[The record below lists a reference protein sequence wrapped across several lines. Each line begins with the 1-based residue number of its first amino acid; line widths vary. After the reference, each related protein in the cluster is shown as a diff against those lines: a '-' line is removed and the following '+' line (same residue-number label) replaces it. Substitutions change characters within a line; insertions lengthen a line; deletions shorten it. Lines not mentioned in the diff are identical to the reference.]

1 MVGSPYTH
9 EEEILGRVYDARLM
23 KRLLRYLGLY
33 RTVLA
38 GSAMLLLVVSGLEV
52 LRPYLIKV
60 AIDNYI
66 IPGHLDG
73 LWGIALF
80 YLGIL
85 ALESGFRYWQV
96 FLMNWT
102 GERVVA
108 NLRFEIFHHL
118 QRLPLRYFDRNATG
132 RIFTRVTSDVEN
144 LKDLFTSGLV
154 SVAGDLLT
162 AGAIVAVML
171 YLDLKLSLIAF
182 AVLPLLIAAVVLF
195 QEKARGAYRLIRQKV
210 SRMNT
215 FLQESLNGMGV
226 IHAFG
231 REETM
236 ATRFAGLNA
245 EHREAT
251 LQSLLYYAIFYPAV
265 EVIGA
270 IGLGLIIWYGGGQVV
285 QEALTLGTLVAFL
298 EYLQRLFVPVR
309 DLSDKYYVMQSAMAS
324 SERIFE
330 LLDEAPEPDGTGDR
344 ISALQ
349 GRIDFH
355 NVWFAYQPGENILK
369 GLSFT
374 IQPGERVALVGAT
387 GAGKSTVVNLL
398 TRLYEIDRGTIL
410 VDGRDIRGLDLT
422 ALRRRI
428 GLIPQDPF
436 LFSESLALNLRLGD
450 GGSPENAKRALELVG
465 ALPIIER
472 LPAGLESRLTER
484 GASLSMG
491 ERQLIGLARAFAYAP
506 DILILDEATSNVD
519 VATEADFSGRL
530 RQLTAGKTVLI
541 IAHRLKSAAEADRIL
556 VLHHG
561 ALVEEGSHHELL
573 ARRGIYARL
582 WHAQHDG
589 HALDSWRDPSHGD
602 S

>member
-1 MVGSPYTH
+1 MVELAQTH
-9 EEEILGRVYDARLM
+9 EEEVLGRAYDARLM
-23 KRLLRYLGLY
+23 RRLLRYLTPY
-33 RTVLA
+33 RAILA
-38 GSAMLLLVVSGLEV
+38 GSATLLIAVSGLEV
-52 LRPYLIKV
+52 LRPYLLKV

-66 IPGHLDG
+66 VPGHLRG
-73 LWGIALF
+73 LWGIALL
-80 YLGIL
+80 YLGIV
-85 ALESGFRYWQV
+85 ALESGVRYWQLY
-96 FLMNWT
+96 LMNWT
-102 GERVVA
+102 GERIVA
-108 NLRFEIFHHL
+108 DLRFEIFHHL
-118 QRLPLRYFDRNATG
+118 QRLPLRYFDRNPAG

-154 SVAGDLLT
+154 SAIGDLLT
-162 AGAIVAVML
+162 AGAIVAAML

-182 AVLPLLIAAVVLF
+182 TVLPLLIAAVVLF

-210 SRMNT
+210 SRLNA

-231 REETM
+231 RAESM
-236 ATRFAGLNA
+236 ATRFAGVNA
-245 EHREAT
+245 EHRKAT
-251 LQSLLYYAIFYPAV
+251 LQSLLYYALFYPAV

-285 QEALTLGTLVAFL
+285 QQTLTLGTVVAFL
-298 EYLQRLFVPVR
+298 EYLQRFFIPIR

-344 ISALQ
+344 IHSLKGQ
-349 GRIDFH
+349 IDFQ
-355 NVWFAYQPGENILK
+355 NVWFAYRPGDHVLK

-398 TRLYEIDRGTIL
+398 TRLYEIERGTIL
-410 VDGRDIRGLDLT
+410 VDGQNIRGLDLT

-436 LFSESLALNLRLGD
+436 LFSESLAVNLRVGD
-450 GGSPENAKRALELVG
+450 GVSEEDARQALELVG
-465 ALPIIER
+465 ALPMIER
-472 LPAGLESRLTER
+472 LPDGMESRLTER

-491 ERQLIGLARAFAYAP
+491 ERQLVGLARAIAYFP

-519 VATEADFSGRL
+519 VATEANFSRRL
-530 RQLTAGKTVLI
+530 HQLTAGKTVLI

-561 ALVEEGSHHELL
+561 ELVEQGSHQELL
-573 ARRGIYARL
+573 ERGGLYARL
-582 WHAQHDG
+582 WHLQHDG
-589 HALDSWRDPSHGD
+589 YALDSSREPLRGSG
-602 S
+602 

>member
-1 MVGSPYTH
+1 MGAISHVH
-9 EEEILGRVYDARLM
+9 EEEVLGRVYDARLM
-23 KRLLRYLGLY
+23 RRLLRYLAPY
-33 RTVLA
+33 RAILA
-38 GSAMLLLVVSGLEV
+38 GSAALLVVVSGLEV
-52 LRPYLIKV
+52 IRPYLIKV

-66 IPGHLDG
+66 VPGHLDG
-73 LWGIALF
+73 LWGIALL

-85 ALESGFRYWQV
+85 ALESGVRYWQL

-108 NLRFEIFHHL
+108 NLRFEIFQHL

-154 SVAGDLLT
+154 SAAGDFLT
-162 AGAIVAVML
+162 AGAIVAAML
-171 YLDLKLSLIAF
+171 YLDPKLSLIAF

-210 SRMNT
+210 SRLNT

-226 IHAFG
+226 IHVFG

-236 ATRFAGLNA
+236 ARRFAGLNA
-245 EHREAT
+245 EHREAN
-251 LQSLLYYAIFYPAV
+251 LRSLMYYAIFYPAV

-285 QEALTLGTLVAFL
+285 QETLTLGTLVAFL
-298 EYLQRLFVPVR
+298 EYLQRLFVPIR

-344 ISALQ
+344 ISALR
-349 GRIDFH
+349 GGIDFH
-355 NVWFAYQPGENILK
+355 DVWFAYRPGEDILK
-369 GLSFT
+369 GVSFT

-387 GAGKSTVVNLL
+387 GAGKSTIVNLL
-398 TRLYEIDRGTIL
+398 TRLYEIDRGTIQ

-436 LFSESLALNLRLGD
+436 LFSESLGLNLRMGD
-450 GGSPENAKRALELVG
+450 GVTPEDAKRALEFVG

-472 LPAGLESRLTER
+472 LPAGLDSRLTER

-506 DILILDEATSNVD
+506 DILVLDEATSNVD

-556 VLHHG
+556 VLHRG

-573 ARRGIYARL
+573 AREGLYARL
-582 WHAQHDG
+582 WHVQHDG
-589 HALDSWRDPSHGD
+589 HTLDVT
-602 S
+602 

>member
-1 MVGSPYTH
+1 MGAISHVH
-9 EEEILGRVYDARLM
+9 EEEVLGRVYDARLM
-23 KRLLRYLGLY
+23 RRLLRYLAPY
-33 RTVLA
+33 RAILA
-38 GSAMLLLVVSGLEV
+38 GSAALLVVVSGLEV

-66 IPGHLDG
+66 VPGHLDG
-73 LWGIALF
+73 LWGIALL

-85 ALESGFRYWQV
+85 ALESGVRYWQL

-108 NLRFEIFHHL
+108 NLRFEIFQHL

-154 SVAGDLLT
+154 SAAGDFLT
-162 AGAIVAVML
+162 AGAIVAAML
-171 YLDLKLSLIAF
+171 YLDPKLSLIAF

-210 SRMNT
+210 SRLNT

-226 IHAFG
+226 IHVFG

-236 ATRFAGLNA
+236 ARRFAGLNA
-245 EHREAT
+245 EHREAN
-251 LQSLLYYAIFYPAV
+251 LRSLMYYAIFYPAV

-285 QEALTLGTLVAFL
+285 QETLTLGTLVAFL
-298 EYLQRLFVPVR
+298 EYLQRLFVPIR

-344 ISALQ
+344 ISALR
-349 GRIDFH
+349 GGIDFH
-355 NVWFAYQPGENILK
+355 DVWFAYRPGEDILK
-369 GLSFT
+369 GVSFT

-387 GAGKSTVVNLL
+387 GAGKSTIVNLL
-398 TRLYEIDRGTIL
+398 TRLYEIDRGTIQ

-436 LFSESLALNLRLGD
+436 LFSESLGLNLRMGD
-450 GGSPENAKRALELVG
+450 GVTPEDAKRALEFVG

-472 LPAGLESRLTER
+472 LPAGLDSRLTER

-506 DILILDEATSNVD
+506 DILVLDEATSNVD

-556 VLHHG
+556 VLHRG

-573 ARRGIYARL
+573 AREGLYARL
-582 WHAQHDG
+582 WHVQHDG
-589 HALDSWRDPSHGD
+589 HTLDVT
-602 S
+602 

>member
-1 MVGSPYTH
+1 MLH
-9 EEEILGRVYDARLM
+9 
-23 KRLLRYLGLY
+23 
-33 RTVLA
+33 LA
-38 GSAMLLLVVSGLEV
+38 P
-52 LRPYLIKV
+52 PYLIKV

-162 AGAIVAVML
+162 AGTIVAVML

-236 ATRFAGLNA
+236 ATRFAGLNT

-298 EYLQRLFVPVR
+298 EYLPRLFVPVR

-324 SERIFE
+324 SDRIFE

-450 GGSPENAKRALELVG
+450 GGSPENAKRVLELVG

-519 VATEADFSGRL
+519 VATEAVFSGRL

-573 ARRGIYARL
+573 ARRGLYARL

>member
-1 MVGSPYTH
+1 MGAISHVH
-9 EEEILGRVYDARLM
+9 EEEVLGRVYDARLM
-23 KRLLRYLGLY
+23 RRLLRYLAPY
-33 RTVLA
+33 RAILA
-38 GSAMLLLVVSGLEV
+38 GSAALLVVVSGLEV

-66 IPGHLDG
+66 VPGHLDG
-73 LWGIALF
+73 LWGIALL

-85 ALESGFRYWQV
+85 ALESGVRYWQL

-108 NLRFEIFHHL
+108 NLRFEIFQHL

-154 SVAGDLLT
+154 SAAGDFLT
-162 AGAIVAVML
+162 AGAIVAAML
-171 YLDLKLSLIAF
+171 YLDPKLSLIAF

-210 SRMNT
+210 SRLNT

-226 IHAFG
+226 IHVFG

-236 ATRFAGLNA
+236 ARRFAGLNA
-245 EHREAT
+245 EHREAN
-251 LQSLLYYAIFYPAV
+251 LRSLLYYAIFYPAV

-285 QEALTLGTLVAFL
+285 QETLTLGTLVAFL
-298 EYLQRLFVPVR
+298 EYLQRLFVPIR

-344 ISALQ
+344 ISALR
-349 GRIDFH
+349 GGIDFH
-355 NVWFAYQPGENILK
+355 DVWFAYRPGEDILK

-387 GAGKSTVVNLL
+387 GAGKSTIVNLL

-436 LFSESLALNLRLGD
+436 LFSESLGLNLRMGD
-450 GGSPENAKRALELVG
+450 GVTPEDAKRALEFVG

-472 LPAGLESRLTER
+472 LPAGLDSRLTER

-506 DILILDEATSNVD
+506 DILVLDEATSNVD

-556 VLHHG
+556 VLHRG

-573 ARRGIYARL
+573 AREGLYARL
-582 WHAQHDG
+582 WHVQHDG
-589 HALDSWRDPSHGD
+589 HTLDVT
-602 S
+602 